1 MMQTFIINLQF
12 TQPFDTFGDVVPAH
26 RAFLQAGYDQ
36 GLLLMSGPKQDKTGG
51 IIVAR
56 AESEPRLRE
65 LMNQDP
71 YLIHG
76 LAHHEFIPFSAA
88 KRAPL
93 IEEWA
98 TGGN

>member
-12 TQPFDTFGDVVPAH
+12 TQSFETFGDLVPAH
-26 RAFLQAGYDQ
+26 RAFLQEGYDR

-56 AESEPRLRE
+56 AESEQLLRE
-65 LMNQDP
+65 LMSQDP

-76 LAHHEFIPFSAA
+76 VAHHAITPFSAV

-93 IEEWA
+93 IEDWV